1 MKTQLLLLLLL
12 ANFSI
17 YAQTNLV
24 PNGEFEKWTS
34 STVLSDWTTQNNVTQ
49 NNTEYWEGFNSVKLS
64 FTNSAS
70 IPKITTQVPL
80 KAGITYVVKFKYKY
94 LSSNYNSSHPIVL
107 NISKNGSST
116 TLSNSIFAKDN
127 NWTTVETTFIPDQN
141 LSYDLSISLNTLDN
155 IGFNANIDHLQVYAK
170 GTEQYTLIPDLSFEK
185 NLIALGIDS
194 GTTDGKVLTSSI
206 STLTSL
212 NITGNGN
219 GVGLIK
225 DLTGIQDFRALTLL
239 ICQGQQLTTLNLTT
253 NTALVILNC
262 QNNLLTSLDISK
274 NPALTTII
282 CNNNSLTNLDIS
294 EKLGLNNLQC
304 GSNKLTSLDISKN
317 TALITLK
324 CEKNLL
330 TSLDITKHIA
340 LVTLDCSGNLL
351 TSLDASKNIA
361 LTSLYCQD
369 NSLTS
374 VNIKNGNNKAFYW
387 NFIHHLSFYGN
398 KDLKCI
404 TVDDPVYS
412 SKNWA
417 GNREYE
423 STFALACDGQYT
435 AIPDPNFEQHIIDL
449 GLDSGK
455 LDGKVLTANISTVK
469 TLSVF
474 SRNISDLTGIEDFT
488 ALTSLSCNSN
498 KLSSLDISKNIAL
511 TELRCSNNPQL
522 SFLDVSNNVNLN
534 YLYCDNL
541 NLKTLNLKNNLKLI
555 ELNCSNNYLT
565 SLEIPHN
572 RDFTYLDCSFNRLS
586 NLDVSKNFKLNYLD
600 CSYNKIIGLDLSE
613 NYLLT
618 TLRCSKN
625 NLFNLNLRSGN
636 NVIMKI
642 HNLGSNPNLKCISVD
657 KETVNN
663 SLWETSKDPK
673 ASYYNGV
680 CSENIPYT
688 LIPDPSFEEKLI
700 ALGIDTDG
708 KNGKVLTANICNVE
722 TLDVASSN
730 ISSLKGIEDFTSLT
744 YLDCGSNKINSP
756 DFSENILLTTLY
768 YSKNSAKTLNLSKNE
783 FLTFL
788 DCSTNELTRLDL
800 STNRALTYLNLS
812 KNSFASL
819 DVTRHT
825 ALTTLNCAD
834 NKLTILDIT
843 KNLSLSAFYCNDN
856 LLETIDISKN
866 TAVSKLNCQNNKLI
880 SLNLKNGNNTNFDL
894 TDSNF
899 TNNPLLTCINVDDEN
914 YSNKN
919 WSDKKDVTANFNN
932 ACNTAYTLIPDIN
945 FEKKLIALNIDYGVP
960 DGRVYTVKISSITN
974 INLSNASISNLTGI
988 QDFIALNSLNCESN
1002 QLTTI
1007 DLSKNSALVDVD
1019 LDDNKITNINTT
1031 NNINLENLKISNNEL
1046 ESINVSNNSNL
1057 KQLFCMSNKL
1067 TTLDVSKNK
1076 KLKDLRC
1083 ASNQLT
1089 NLDLS
1094 ANPLW
1099 TINCSRN
1106 NLSTLNLKN
1115 GSNRYISIDMI
1126 NLSLTENPLLKCIQ
1140 VDDADYSTKNW
1151 AERKDPG
1158 ASFSTNCA
1166 SLGLEDSVFAHA
1178 AIYPNPTK
1186 GELSIQNVNLEKADV
1201 YNVLGQ
1207 LVKSFTLNS
1216 SNTDNTISLNGL
1228 PKGVYFV
1235 YLINQDAATAKKVIV
1250 E

>member
-1 MKTQLLLLLLL
+1 MKTKLLFLLLL

-49 NNTEYWEGFNSVKLS
+49 NTTEYWEGFNSAKLS
-64 FTNSAS
+64 FTSSAS

-127 NWTTVETTFIPDQN
+127 NWTTVETTFTPDQN
-141 LSYDLSISLNTLDN
+141 LSYDLSISLNTVDN
-155 IGFNANIDHLQVYAK
+155 IGFNANIDHVQVYAK
-170 GTEQYTLIPDLSFEK
+170 GTEQYTLIPDLNFEK

-212 NITGNGN
+212 NISGNGN
-219 GVGLIK
+219 DLIK
-225 DLTGIQDFRALTLL
+225 DLTGIEDFKALTLL
-239 ICQGQQLTTLNLTT
+239 ICQYQRLTTLNLTT

-282 CNNNSLTNLDIS
+282 CNNNNLTNLDIS
-294 EKLGLNNLQC
+294 EKLGLTNLQC
-304 GSNKLTSLDISKN
+304 GYNKLTSLDISKN

-330 TSLDITKHIA
+330 TSIDVTKHTA
-340 LVTLDCSGNLL
+340 LITLDCSKNLL
-351 TSLDASKNIA
+351 TNLDASKNTA

-455 LDGKVLTANISTVK
+455 LDGKVLTANISTLK

-474 SRNISDLTGIEDFT
+474 ARNISDLTGIEDFT

-511 TELRCSNNPQL
+511 TELRCSDNPQL
-522 SFLDVSNNVNLN
+522 SFLNVSNNVNLN

-555 ELNCSNNYLT
+555 ELKCNNNYLT
-565 SLEIPHN
+565 SLEIPN
-572 RDFTYLDCSFNRLS
+572 NPGFTYLDCSFNRLS

-642 HNLGSNPNLKCISVD
+642 HNLGNNPNLKCISVD

-663 SLWETSKDPK
+663 SLWETSKDAK

-708 KNGKVLTANICNVE
+708 KNGKVLTSNIVYVE

-730 ISSLKGIEDFTSLT
+730 ISNLKGIEDFTSLT

-788 DCSTNELTRLDL
+788 DCNTNELTRLDL

-812 KNSFASL
+812 KNSFTTF
-819 DVTRHT
+819 DVTKNT
-825 ALTTLNCAD
+825 ALQTFNCTN
-834 NKLTILDIT
+834 NKLTNLDVA
-843 KNLSLSAFYCNDN
+843 KNLSLTTFYCNDN
-856 LLETIDISKN
+856 LLEGLDISKN
-866 TAVSKLNCQNNKLI
+866 TAINTFNCYNNKMTN
-880 SLNLKNGNNTNFDL
+880 LNLKNGNNKNFDL
-894 TDSNF
+894 TNSNF
-899 TNNPLLTCINVDDEN
+899 TNNALLTCINVDDEN
-914 YSNKN
+914 YSNTN
-919 WSDKKDVTANFNN
+919 WLDKKDAK
-932 ACNTAYTLIPDIN
+932 A
-945 FEKKLIALNIDYGVP
+945 
-960 DGRVYTVKISSITN
+960 VYSS
-974 INLSNASISNLTGI
+974 
-988 QDFIALNSLNCESN
+988 NC
-1002 QLTTI
+1002 T
-1007 DLSKNSALVDVD
+1007 
-1019 LDDNKITNINTT
+1019 
-1031 NNINLENLKISNNEL
+1031 
-1046 ESINVSNNSNL
+1046 
-1057 KQLFCMSNKL
+1057 
-1067 TTLDVSKNK
+1067 
-1076 KLKDLRC
+1076 
-1083 ASNQLT
+1083 
-1089 NLDLS
+1089 
-1094 ANPLW
+1094 
-1099 TINCSRN
+1099 
-1106 NLSTLNLKN
+1106 
-1115 GSNRYISIDMI
+1115 
-1126 NLSLTENPLLKCIQ
+1126 
-1140 VDDADYSTKNW
+1140 
-1151 AERKDPG
+1151 
-1158 ASFSTNCA
+1158 
-1166 SLGLEDSVFAHA
+1166 SLGIEDSVFDKAVV
-1178 AIYPNPTK
+1178 YPNPTK
-1186 GELSIQNVNLEKADV
+1186 GEVNINNITLEKATV
-1201 YNVLGQ
+1201 YNSLGQ
-1207 LVKSFTLNS
+1207 LVKTFVFNNGETN
-1216 SNTDNTISLNGL
+1216 NTINLSGL
-1228 PKGVYFV
+1228 PRGIYYV
-1235 YLINQDAATAKKVIV
+1235 YLVNGDAASAKKIIV

>member
-1 MKTQLLLLLLL
+1 MKTKLLFLLLL

-34 STVLSDWTTQNNVTQ
+34 PTVLLDWTTQNNVTQ
-49 NNTEYWEGFNSVKLS
+49 NTTEYWEGFNSAKLS
-64 FTNSAS
+64 FTSSAS

-127 NWTTVETTFIPDQN
+127 NWTTVETTFTPDQN
-141 LSYDLSISLNTLDN
+141 LSYDLSISLNTIDN
-155 IGFNANIDHLQVYAK
+155 IGFNANIDHVQVYAK
-170 GTEQYTLIPDLSFEK
+170 GTEQYTLIPDLNFEK
-185 NLIALGIDS
+185 SLIALGIDS
-194 GTTDGKVLTSSI
+194 GTTDGKVLTSNI

-212 NITGNGN
+212 NISGNGN
-219 GVGLIK
+219 DLIK
-225 DLTGIQDFRALTLL
+225 DLTGIEDFKALTLL
-239 ICQGQQLTTLNLTT
+239 ICQYQRLTTLNLTK

-262 QNNLLTSLDISK
+262 QNNLLTSLNISK

-294 EKLGLNNLQC
+294 EKLGLTNLQC

-330 TSLDITKHIA
+330 TSIDVTKHTA
-340 LVTLDCSGNLL
+340 LITLDCSKNLL
-351 TSLDASKNIA
+351 TNLDASKNTA

-455 LDGKVLTANISTVK
+455 LDGKVLTANISTLK

-474 SRNISDLTGIEDFT
+474 ARNISDLTGIEDFT

-511 TELRCSNNPQL
+511 TELRCSDNPQL
-522 SFLDVSNNVNLN
+522 SSLNVSNNVNLN

-555 ELNCSNNYLT
+555 ELKCSNNYLT

-572 RDFTYLDCSFNRLS
+572 PDFTYLDCSFNRLS

-600 CSYNKIIGLDLSE
+600 CSYNKIIALDLSE

-708 KNGKVLTANICNVE
+708 KNGKVLTSNIVYVE

-730 ISSLKGIEDFTSLT
+730 ISNLKGIEDFTSLT

-788 DCSTNELTRLDL
+788 DCNTNELTRLDL

-812 KNSFASL
+812 KNSFTTF
-819 DVTRHT
+819 DVTKNT
-825 ALTTLNCAD
+825 ALQTFNCTN
-834 NKLTILDIT
+834 NKLTNLDVA
-843 KNLSLSAFYCNDN
+843 KNLSLTTFYCNDN
-856 LLETIDISKN
+856 LLEGLDISKN
-866 TAVSKLNCQNNKLI
+866 TAINTFNCYNNKMTN
-880 SLNLKNGNNTNFDL
+880 LNLKNGNNKNFNL

-919 WSDKKDVTANFNN
+919 WSGKKDAKAVYSSNCTA
-932 ACNTAYTLIPDIN
+932 L
-945 FEKKLIALNIDYGVP
+945 GV
-960 DGRVYTVKISSITN
+960 
-974 INLSNASISNLTGI
+974 
-988 QDFIALNSLNCESN
+988 
-1002 QLTTI
+1002 
-1007 DLSKNSALVDVD
+1007 
-1019 LDDNKITNINTT
+1019 
-1031 NNINLENLKISNNEL
+1031 
-1046 ESINVSNNSNL
+1046 
-1057 KQLFCMSNKL
+1057 
-1067 TTLDVSKNK
+1067 
-1076 KLKDLRC
+1076 
-1083 ASNQLT
+1083 
-1089 NLDLS
+1089 
-1094 ANPLW
+1094 
-1099 TINCSRN
+1099 
-1106 NLSTLNLKN
+1106 
-1115 GSNRYISIDMI
+1115 
-1126 NLSLTENPLLKCIQ
+1126 
-1140 VDDADYSTKNW
+1140 
-1151 AERKDPG
+1151 
-1158 ASFSTNCA
+1158 
-1166 SLGLEDSVFAHA
+1166 EDSVFDKAVV
-1178 AIYPNPTK
+1178 YPNPTK
-1186 GELSIQNVNLEKADV
+1186 GEVNINNITLEKATV
-1201 YNVLGQ
+1201 YNALGQ
-1207 LVKSFTLNS
+1207 LVKTFVFDNGETN
-1216 SNTDNTISLNGL
+1216 NTIDLAGL
-1228 PKGVYFV
+1228 PKGVYYV
-1235 YLINQDAATAKKVIV
+1235 YLINGDAASAKKIIV